1 MNPQSSIVLCT
12 KNGLIQKLSPLPTI
26 EYMYVY
32 VSRSQQERKQQ
43 FYIGLVQRVSLDN
56 HSKDVQ
62 MYIIHIHFSNRL
74 EIRLFTSIF
83 LSTIILFFNRSAA
96 NDWRIPCHTWVRK
109 IKPVGIG
116 NGIVSDVSPG
126 EVVSFKQSTRC
137 KNTGNSPTYQHGD
150 QNLWWNRQ

>member
-26 EYMYVY
+26 EYMYV
-32 VSRSQQERKQQ
+32 SISQQERKQQ
-43 FYIGLVQRVSLDN
+43 FYIGLVQHVSLDN

-62 MYIIHIHFSNRL
+62 MYRIHIHFSNRL

-83 LSTIILFFNRSAA
+83 LSTIIPFFNRSAA
-96 NDWRIPCHTWVRK
+96 NDWRIPCNTWIRK
-109 IKPVGIG
+109 IKPVGTG

-126 EVVSFKQSTRC
+126 EVVSFKQSTCC

-150 QNLWWNRQ
+150 QNLRWNRQ